1 MLTVDYVNKKGNWY
15 KYNCPKG
22 LSATILGFTKD
33 FMRKEEMPAKKL
45 RRFNKVYIS
54 CKKTETGVFY
64 KILVFGNKN
73 LVCFDMGNYTYSY
86 KWYEKD
92 PFVDTDD
99 PDTPW
104 IGDSSW
110 DCSSCGFP
118 NYIYEK
124 RAAAKRELIEKYK
137 KNPPLICNKG
147 YGEIK
152 RDRQITTIDEECY
165 KFIDSIKKHIPIRV
179 LPKPVTIDCNKANTY
194 LLLIALRNKKHDKRL
209 SELDDMF
216 IFKRISWLPLE
227 VINHIVSF
235 L

>member
-22 LSATILGFTKD
+22 LSATILNWTKD
-33 FMRKEEMPAKKL
+33 FMRKEGLEARKI

-54 CKKTETGVFY
+54 CKKTETSVFY

-73 LVCFDMGNYTYSY
+73 LVCFDMGNNKYSY

-92 PFVDTDD
+92 SFLLGPEY
-99 PDTPW
+99 
-104 IGDSSW
+104 DSDN

-118 NYIYEK
+118 TYARER
-124 RAAAKRELIEKYK
+124 RAVKMRT
-137 KNPPLICNKG
+137 NPPLSCHKG

-152 RDRQITTIDEECY
+152 INRQYTTINTDCY
-165 KFIDSIKKHIPIRV
+165 KFIDSIKEHIPIRV
-179 LPKPVTIDCNKANTY
+179 LPKPVTIECNRANT
-194 LLLIALRNKKHDKRL
+194 LLLLMALKNKKKDKRL
-209 SELDDMF
+209 SELDEMF

-227 VINHIVSF
+227 MIGHIVSF